1 MPIRVRVALALAGVA
16 LVFAFEG
23 CSHAPRPGTATA
35 EESTPAKHPAPTRP
49 RRAAREPAAGVGA
62 GAVAAGSSTSP
73 RAVPDSTMAP
83 SVVPQLSSTEAKALE
98 KSSREQI
105 DAVLLKLGALDGSR
119 LDSEQQRKLQ
129 IAQGFVADAIAARM
143 QQDWMRASQL
153 ATKARVLAEELNPR

>member
-1 MPIRVRVALALAGVA
+1 MRAPMPVPGRVALGMAGVA
-16 LVFAFEG
+16 FVFLLDG
-23 CSHAPRPGTATA
+23 CSHAPRPGTA
-35 EESTPAKHPAPTRP
+35 EETTPAKSAAPARP
-49 RRAAREPAAGVGA
+49 RRPAREPNAGA

-153 ATKARVLAEELNPR
+153 ATKARVLAEELNSR